1 VVTVEHE
8 QRPEVL
14 RQVATLL
21 VQENDRL
28 VREVSRLRAEN
39 ARLRGETPGG
49 VQQELEILKELLDRR
64 EQELFGRS
72 SEKRPLTTPE
82 STPTETPARPPR
94 RGHGPT
100 PQPRLPHLETRVEL
114 PAAERGCPACGGQ
127 LAAMAGQTEDSEE
140 ITVVER
146 QYVLRT
152 IQRQKYRC
160 RCNGAVVTA
169 PAPSEPKLIP
179 GGRYSADFASHVAVA
194 KYADH
199 LPLDRQVQMMARA
212 GLDVTSSVLWD
223 QIEALARVLAPCHD
237 SLYQRVRTAEVIGCD
252 ESRWRLL
259 QGGAPSWWVWCVQSE
274 DAIYYRVMPGRSK
287 ERAGELLDAYSG
299 WVVTD
304 GCPVYS
310 SSARGAPWRWAACWA
325 HVRRKFVEA
334 QAHAPA
340 EATFAIDRIRE
351 LYAIEATVPS
361 LPWDASPEQRAEAW
375 AARRRLRGE
384 CSRPILARLRDWG
397 YEVTPQVLEGSGI
410 GHAVAYML
418 KLWPELTRF
427 VDEPRL
433 PLDNNATERALRSP
447 VVGRKNHYGSKS
459 VRGTEVAALFY
470 SLIESAELVGVN
482 PEAYLREATRSALA
496 SPGTVTL
503 PIDLLD

>member
-1 VVTVEHE
+1 VVKVEHE

-28 VREVSRLRAEN
+28 IREVNRLRTEV

-49 VQQELEILKELLDRR
+49 VQQELALLKELLDRR
-64 EQELFGRS
+64 EQELFGPS
-72 SEKRPLTTPE
+72 SERQLVATPE
-82 STPTETPARPPR
+82 PAPAPPARPPH

-114 PAAERGCPACGGQ
+114 PEAARGCPACGGQ
-127 LAAMAGQTEDSEE
+127 LAEMKGQSEDTEE

-169 PAPSEPKLIP
+169 PVPEAPRLIP
-179 GGRYSADFASHVAVA
+179 GGRYSTDFACHVAIA

-212 GLDVTSSVLWD
+212 GLDVTTALLWD
-223 QIEALARVLAPCHD
+223 QIEVLAKVLTPSYD
-237 SLYQRVRTAEVIGCD
+237 MIYTRILQAEVLGCD

-259 QGGAPSWWVWCVQSE
+259 NGGSLRWHVWCLASPEAV
-274 DAIYYRVMPGRSK
+274 YYRVMEGRSK
-287 ERAGELLDAYSG
+287 EQAATLLGGFAGQLVVDGYLVYDAL
-299 WVVTD
+299 
-304 GCPVYS
+304 
-310 SSARGAPWRWAACWA
+310 ARGAPWTINHCWS

-334 QAHAPA
+334 QPHAP

-351 LYAIEATVPS
+351 LYAVEAE
-361 LPWDASPEQRAEAW
+361 LPVLRPGATPEVQASGLEL
-375 AARRRLRGE
+375 RRRLRQE
-384 CSRPILARLRDWG
+384 RSRPILAALRDWA
-397 YEVTPQVLEGSGI
+397 YAIQPTLLPKSGL
-410 GHAVAYML
+410 GVAVDYML
-418 KLWPELTRF
+418 GLWPGLTHF
-427 VDEPRL
+427 LDDPRV
-433 PLDNNATERALRSP
+433 PIDNNATERALRSP
-447 VVGRKNHYGSKS
+447 VVGRKNHYGSRS

-470 SLIESAELVGVN
+470 TLIESAELLGVN
-482 PEAYLREATRSALA
+482 PQAYLEQATRAALLT
-496 SPGTVTL
+496 PGTVTL
-503 PIDLLD
+503 PGDLLG